1 MTTLAPTPTTLAA
14 VYDVIIV
21 GGGIAGLTL
30 ACALQ
35 GSGLR
40 LALIEAQSAEAVRQ
54 RPLAYAL
61 SPLSIRI
68 FRAIGVWEALAPH
81 ITPFAQ
87 VILTDADA
95 PQRVTFRPEDVG
107 ETAVFYCG
115 EHARLQQVLQER
127 VAADPQITCY
137 YEARVESVTYGE
149 AAAEVELET
158 TQGRRRLAASL
169 VVAADGLRSQVR
181 QRAGIPSDGWDYW
194 QSCITALVAPA
205 QDHQNVAYERFWPA
219 GPFAI
224 LPLPG
229 NRCQVVWI
237 LPHEQ
242 AKATLALSQAD
253 FLAEMQRYYGDQGG
267 YLTLLN
273 PPQVFP
279 ARLRQSRRYYQHRL
293 ALVGDAAHHCHP
305 VAGQGLNLG
314 IRDAAALAQVLLD
327 AWRRQEDLGEVQ
339 VLRRY
344 GRCRRWENWVVL
356 LFTDLLTRTFSNSY
370 WPLVVL
376 RRLVLIGMI
385 RFPPLR
391 RFLLR
396 LMTGLW
402 GSPPYSPSSSL
413 AF

>member
-1 MTTLAPTPTTLAA
+1 LAA

-267 YLTLLN
+267 YLTLLEK
-273 PPQVFP
+273 
-279 ARLRQSRRYYQHRL
+279 
-293 ALVGDAAHHCHP
+293 
-305 VAGQGLNLG
+305 AGC
-314 IRDAAALAQVLLD
+314 DH
-327 AWRRQEDLGEVQ
+327 
-339 VLRRY
+339 
-344 GRCRRWENWVVL
+344 
-356 LFTDLLTRTFSNSY
+356 
-370 WPLVVL
+370 
-376 RRLVLIGMI
+376 
-385 RFPPLR
+385 
-391 RFLLR
+391 
-396 LMTGLW
+396 
-402 GSPPYSPSSSL
+402 
-413 AF
+413 

>member
-1 MTTLAPTPTTLAA
+1 MTLLAPPPETLDAL
-14 VYDVIIV
+14 YDVIIV
-21 GGGIAGLTL
+21 GGGITGLTL

-87 VILTDADA
+87 VILTDANA

-115 EHARLQQVLQER
+115 EHGWLQQVLQER

-137 YEARVESVTYGE
+137 YEARVERVTYGK

-158 TQGRRRLAASL
+158 TQGWRRLAASL

-181 QRAGIPSDGWDYW
+181 QGAGIPSDGWDYW

-242 AKATLALSQAD
+242 AKAALALPQAD
-253 FLAEMQRYYGDQGG
+253 FLAKMQRYYGPQGG
-267 YLTLLN
+267 GLTLLN
-273 PPQVFP
+273 SPQLFP

-314 IRDAAALAQVLLD
+314 IRDAAALAQVLLE
-327 AWRRQEDLGEVQ
+327 AYRRHEDLGDVK

-344 GRCRRWENWVVL
+344 GRRRRWENWLVL

-370 WPLVVL
+370 LPLVVL
-376 RRLVLIGMI
+376 RRLVLQGMI
-385 RFPPLR
+385 LFPPLR

-402 GSPPYSPSSSL
+402 GSSPYSPSSSL

>member
-21 GGGIAGLTL
+21 GSGIAGLTL

-95 PQRVTFRPEDVG
+95 PQWVTFRPEDVG

-169 VVAADGLRSQVR
+169 VVAADGLLSQVR

-344 GRCRRWENWVVL
+344 GRRRRWENWVVL

>member
-1 MTTLAPTPTTLAA
+1 
-14 VYDVIIV
+14 
-21 GGGIAGLTL
+21 
-30 ACALQ
+30 
-35 GSGLR
+35 
-40 LALIEAQSAEAVRQ
+40 
-54 RPLAYAL
+54 
-61 SPLSIRI
+61 
-68 FRAIGVWEALAPH
+68 
-81 ITPFAQ
+81 
-87 VILTDADA
+87 
-95 PQRVTFRPEDVG
+95 
-107 ETAVFYCG
+107 
-115 EHARLQQVLQER
+115 
-127 VAADPQITCY
+127 
-137 YEARVESVTYGE
+137 
-149 AAAEVELET
+149 
-158 TQGRRRLAASL
+158 
-169 VVAADGLRSQVR
+169 
-181 QRAGIPSDGWDYW
+181 
-194 QSCITALVAPA
+194 
-205 QDHQNVAYERFWPA
+205 
-219 GPFAI
+219 
-224 LPLPG
+224 
-229 NRCQVVWI
+229 
-237 LPHEQ
+237 
-242 AKATLALSQAD
+242 
-253 FLAEMQRYYGDQGG
+253 MQRYYGDQGG

-344 GRCRRWENWVVL
+344 GRRRRWENWVVL

>member
-1 MTTLAPTPTTLAA
+1 MTALASPLDTLEAF
-14 VYDVIIV
+14 YDVVIV
-21 GGGIAGLTL
+21 GGGITGLTL
-30 ACALQ
+30 ACALR

-40 LALIEAQSAEAVRQ
+40 LALVEAQSSEAVRQ

-68 FRAIGVWEALAPH
+68 FRSIGVWEALAPH

-115 EHARLQQVLQER
+115 EHAWLQQVLQEQ
-127 VAADPQITCY
+127 VAADPCITCY
-137 YEARVESVTYGE
+137 YEARVERVTYGKS
-149 AAAEVELET
+149 AAEVELT
-158 TQGRRRLAASL
+158 TAQGQRRLATSL

-181 QRAGIPSDGWDYW
+181 QWAGIPSDGWDYW

-205 QDHQNVAYERFWPA
+205 RDHQNIAYERFWPA

-253 FLAEMQRYYGDQGG
+253 FLAEMQRYYGSQGG
-267 YLTLLN
+267 CLTLLN
-273 PPQVFP
+273 PPQLFP

-314 IRDAAALAQVLLD
+314 IRDAAALAQVLLE
-327 AWRRQEDLGEVQ
+327 ARRRQEDLGDVR

-344 GRCRRWENWVVL
+344 GRRRRWENWVVL

-370 WPLVVL
+370 WPVVVG
-376 RRLVLIGMI
+376 RRWVLQGMI
-385 RFPPLR
+385 VFPPLR

-402 GSPPYSPSSSL
+402 GSPPYNPSSSL

>member
-1 MTTLAPTPTTLAA
+1 MTTLAPTPAPLEAI
-14 VYDVIIV
+14 YDVIIV
-21 GGGIAGLTL
+21 GGGISGLTL
-30 ACALQ
+30 ACALR

-40 LALIEAQSAEAVRQ
+40 LAIVEAQSAEAVRQ

-61 SPLSIRI
+61 SPLSAHI
-68 FRAIGVWEALAPH
+68 FQTIGVWEALAPH

-95 PQRVTFRPEDVG
+95 PQRVMFRPEDVG

-115 EHARLQQVLQER
+115 EHARLQQVLQEQA
-127 VAADPQITCY
+127 AADPQITCY
-137 YEARVESVTYGE
+137 YEARVERVIYGDT
-149 AAAEVELET
+149 AAEVELET
-158 TQGRRRLAASL
+158 AQGRRRLLASL
-169 VVAADGLRSQVR
+169 VVAADGLRSKVR
-181 QRAGIPSDGWDYW
+181 QGAGIPSDGWDYW
-194 QSCITALVAPA
+194 QSCITALVAPSR
-205 QDHQNVAYERFWPA
+205 DHQNIAYERFWPA

-237 LPHEQ
+237 MPHEQ
-242 AKATLALSQAD
+242 AKATLALSSAD

-279 ARLRQSRRYYQHRL
+279 ARLRQSRRYYQPRL

-314 IRDAAALAQVLLD
+314 IRDAAALAQVLLE
-327 AWRRQEDLGEVQ
+327 ACRRQEDLGDVK

-344 GRCRRWENWVVL
+344 GRRRRWENWVVL

-370 WPLVVL
+370 WPLVVMRRWIL
-376 RRLVLIGMI
+376 RGMMA
-385 RFPPLR
+385 FPPLR
-391 RFLLR
+391 CFLLR

-402 GSPPYSPSSSL
+402 GSPPYNPSSSL

>member
-1 MTTLAPTPTTLAA
+1 MTTLAPTPAPLEAI
-14 VYDVIIV
+14 YDVIIV
-21 GGGIAGLTL
+21 GGGISGLTL
-30 ACALQ
+30 ACALR

-40 LALIEAQSAEAVRQ
+40 LAIVEAQSAEAVRQ

-61 SPLSIRI
+61 SPLSAHI
-68 FRAIGVWEALAPH
+68 FQTIGVWEALAPH

-95 PQRVTFRPEDVG
+95 PQRVMFRPEDVG

-115 EHARLQQVLQER
+115 EHARLQQVLQEQA
-127 VAADPQITCY
+127 AADPQITCY
-137 YEARVESVTYGE
+137 YEARVERVIYGDT
-149 AAAEVELET
+149 AAEVELET
-158 TQGRRRLAASL
+158 AQGRRRLLASL
-169 VVAADGLRSQVR
+169 VVAADGLRSKVR
-181 QRAGIPSDGWDYW
+181 QGAGIPSDGWDYW
-194 QSCITALVAPA
+194 QSCITALVAPSR
-205 QDHQNVAYERFWPA
+205 DHQNIAYERFWPA

-237 LPHEQ
+237 MPHEQ
-242 AKATLALSQAD
+242 AKATLALSPAD

-279 ARLRQSRRYYQHRL
+279 ARLRQSRRYYQPRL

-314 IRDAAALAQVLLD
+314 IRDAAALAQVLLE
-327 AWRRQEDLGEVQ
+327 ACRRQEDLGDVK

-344 GRCRRWENWVVL
+344 GRRRRWENWVVL

-370 WPLVVL
+370 WPLVVMRRWIL
-376 RRLVLIGMI
+376 RGMMA
-385 RFPPLR
+385 FPPLR
-391 RFLLR
+391 CFLLR

-402 GSPPYSPSSSL
+402 GSPPYNPSSSL

>member
-1 MTTLAPTPTTLAA
+1 MTILAPPPDTLDAL
-14 VYDVIIV
+14 YDVIIV

-68 FRAIGVWEALAPH
+68 FRAIGVWEALASH

-87 VILTDADA
+87 VILTDANA
-95 PQRVTFRPEDVG
+95 PQQVTFRPEDVG

-115 EHARLQQVLQER
+115 EHGWLQQVLQER

-137 YEARVESVTYGE
+137 YEARVERVIYGK

-158 TQGRRRLAASL
+158 TQGWRRLAAAL

-181 QRAGIPSDGWDYW
+181 QGAGIPSDGWDYW

-205 QDHQNVAYERFWPA
+205 QDHQNIAYERFWPA

-242 AKATLALSQAD
+242 AKATLALPQAD
-253 FLAEMQRYYGDQGG
+253 FLAEMQRYYGPQGG
-267 YLTLLN
+267 GLTLLN
-273 PPQVFP
+273 SPQLFP

-314 IRDAAALAQVLLD
+314 IRDAAALAQVLLE
-327 AWRRQEDLGEVQ
+327 AYRRHEDLGDVK
-339 VLRRY
+339 VLCRY
-344 GRCRRWENWVVL
+344 GRRRRWENWLVL

-376 RRLVLIGMI
+376 RRLVLQGMI
-385 RFPPLR
+385 LFPPLR

-402 GSPPYSPSSSL
+402 GSSPYSPSSSL